1 MNVLK
6 QLTRAVVDR
15 LGTTFRSLKYRN
27 YRLFFFGQGLSL
39 IGTWM
44 QQIAV
49 AWLVYR
55 LSGSSVALG
64 VVAFAGQ
71 IPVFLL
77 APVGGIV
84 ADRYGRHRTLLV
96 TQVLSMIEAAILA
109 WLVVSGQVQIW
120 HLYILNVIL
129 GSINA
134 FDMPTRHAFVTE
146 MIDRQ
151 EDLGNVIALNSSMF
165 NGARLIGP
173 TIAGVIISLYGES
186 LCFILNAVSYLA
198 VIVSLLMMRFTR
210 VRVPADKVHPVRQLA
225 AGFKYVWQFRPI
237 TYLVGF
243 MAMVSLTGMSY
254 LVLLPVFA
262 GRFPGGNSETYGIMM
277 GACGVG
283 ALSGALYMASRKTV
297 LGLGKKLAAA
307 GILFG
312 LALIG
317 FALSSFLWLSLALL
331 VAAGF
336 GMMVLMASCNTLLQ
350 TMVDDEKRGMVMSI
364 YMMSFIGVAPLGN
377 LVAGFLAH
385 HIGANV
391 TVLIGGVI
399 CILNAGL
406 FASRLPVL
414 WEMVHPVYVKKGI
427 LPQVAM
433 GLQSAA
439 TLASPPEE

>member
-1 MNVLK
+1 MNMLK
-6 QLTRAVVDR
+6 RLVVSLLDQAAA
-15 LGTTFRSLKYRN
+15 TFRSLKYRN

-49 AWLVYR
+49 AWLVYQ

-77 APVGGIV
+77 APVGGLV

-96 TQVLSMIEAAILA
+96 TQVLSMLEAGVLA

-120 HLYILNVIL
+120 HLYILNAIL

-134 FDMPTRHAFVTE
+134 FDMPTRHAFVVE
-146 MIDRQ
+146 MIDSGQ
-151 EDLGNVIALNSSMF
+151 DLGNAIALNSSMF

-173 TIAGVIISLYGES
+173 TVAGVIISMWGES
-186 LCFILNAVSYLA
+186 LCFILNATSYLA
-198 VIVSLLMMRFTR
+198 VIISLLLMRLTHKR
-210 VRVPADKVHPVRQLA
+210 AIPAKAHPVRQLVS
-225 AGFKYVWQFRPI
+225 GFQYAWQFKPI
-237 TYLVGF
+237 TYLLGF
-243 MAMVSLTGMSY
+243 MALVSLTGMSY
-254 LVLLPVFA
+254 MVLLPVFA
-262 GRFPGGNSETYGIMM
+262 GRFHEGSSETYGIMM

-297 LGLGKKLAAA
+297 LGLGRKLAGA
-307 GILFG
+307 GVLFG

-317 FALSSFLWLSLALL
+317 FALSPWVWLSLALL

-377 LVAGFLAH
+377 LAAGFLAH

-391 TVLIGGVI
+391 TVLLGGLI
-399 CILNAGL
+399 CIATAGL
-406 FASRLPVL
+406 FAGRLPVL
-414 WEMVHPVYVKKGI
+414 REMIRPVYIKKGV

-433 GLQSAA
+433 GLETVS
-439 TLASPPEE
+439 TLTSPPEE

>member
-6 QLTRAVVDR
+6 QLTRAVLDR
-15 LGTTFRSLKYRN
+15 FGATFRSLKYRN

-77 APVGGIV
+77 APVGGLV

-96 TQVLSMIEAAILA
+96 TQVLSMLEAAVLA
-109 WLVVSGQVQIW
+109 WLVVSGQIQVW
-120 HLYILNVIL
+120 HLFLLNAIL

-134 FDMPTRHAFVTE
+134 FDMPTRHAFVIE

-151 EDLGNVIALNSSMF
+151 EDLGNAIALNSSMF

-173 TIAGVIISLYGES
+173 TIAGVVISLYGES
-186 LCFILNAVSYLA
+186 LCFVLNATSYIA
-198 VIVSLLMMRFTR
+198 VIVSLLLMRFTR
-210 VRVPADKVHPVRQLA
+210 VRVPAEKVHPARQLVS
-225 AGFKYVWQFRPI
+225 GFQYVWQFKPI
-237 TYLVGF
+237 THLVGF

-254 LVLLPVFA
+254 MVLLPVFA
-262 GRFPGGNSETYGIMM
+262 GMFRQGSSETYGIMM

-283 ALSGALYMASRKTV
+283 AVSGALYMAGRKTV

-317 FALSSFLWLSLALL
+317 FALSPYLLLSLALL
-331 VAAGF
+331 VVAGF

-377 LVAGFLAH
+377 LMAGFLAH

-414 WEMVHPVYVKKGI
+414 RKMVHPIYVKKGI

-433 GLQSAA
+433 GLETAV
-439 TLASPPEE
+439 TLASPPED

>member
-120 HLYILNVIL
+120 HLYVLNGIL

-198 VIVSLLMMRFTR
+198 VIVSLLLMRFTR

-262 GRFPGGNSETYGIMM
+262 GSFPGGNSETYGIMM

-307 GILFG
+307 GILFE

-385 HIGANV
+385 HIGANT

-433 GLQSAA
+433 GLETAS
-439 TLASPPEE
+439 TLASPPED